1 MSIKEYDKVIMPD
14 GKIGTLVDVYADG
27 TKGVVEDLKET
38 NGIYQL
44 YDVMIG
50 DLREAVNV

>member
-1 MSIKEYDKVIMPD
+1 MSIKEYDKVVMPD

-27 TKGVVEDLKET
+27 TKGVVEDLQET

-44 YDVMIG
+44 YDVMIT
-50 DLREAVNV
+50 DLKEATNG

>member
-14 GKIGTLVDVYADG
+14 GKIGTLVDVYANG

-44 YDVMIG
+44 YDVMIS

>member
-1 MSIKEYDKVIMPD
+1 MSIKEYDKVIIPD

-44 YDVMIG
+44 YDVMIS

>member
-1 MSIKEYDKVIMPD
+1 MSIKEYDKVAMPD

-27 TKGVVEDLKET
+27 TKGVVEDLQKT

-44 YDVMIG
+44 YDVVIS
-50 DLREAVNV
+50 DLREIASG

>member
-1 MSIKEYDKVIMPD
+1 MSIKEYDKVTMPD

-27 TKGVVEDLKET
+27 TKGVVEDLQKT

-44 YDVMIG
+44 YDVVIS
-50 DLREAVNV
+50 DLREIANG